1 MEWVNHAF
9 YIFVFFNILYVDVH
23 DGRSIIQMSLR
34 RDLPYQLTRKNK
46 YLQNLLVYL
55 TV

>member
-1 MEWVNHAF
+1 MPF

-34 RDLPYQLTRKNK
+34 RVLPYQLTRKNK